1 MGICRYPG
9 ATATNFLI
17 DALNVVSG
25 NFDRAGG
32 SIFGEAPVDLA
43 GLAARFGQGGYAK
56 TTSRI
61 GGLPDVAGHLP
72 WVLTDEIN
80 TPGRGQPRALI
91 ISAGNPVVSAP
102 DGNALAE
109 AMRQLELVVSVDLY
123 VNDSAREADYVLPA
137 LTFLERS
144 DVPITFSAHMPIPW
158 LQATKPVVPA
168 PAGVREEWW
177 IFDEIARRMGRGAAS
192 GAPIVRFLAKCGVR
206 LTPRVMMDALLR
218 TSSVGDWYGLRRKG
232 LSIRKLEEHPH
243 GIALVLPEPAGRAAT
258 HILHSDGKVQLAAPP
273 ILEALRGIEGP
284 APGLV
289 LIGRRE
295 LTSINSWMHNIGS
308 VRTPRLY
315 VNPVDAERDSLRS
328 GDEVELSTAA
338 RSVRVLVDV
347 TDKIAPGVV
356 SYPHGWGHSG
366 GWHIA
371 NEAGGANI
379 NLLLTADPGVKD
391 GLSGASHL
399 DGVPV
404 AMEVVR
410 RSAQSSDACESP
422 SVPH

>member
-1 MGICRYPG
+1 MCRYPG
-9 ATATNFLI
+9 ATATNVLI

-32 SIFGEAPVDLA
+32 SIFGEAPIDLA

-72 WVLTDEIN
+72 WVLAEEIN
-80 TPGRGQPRALI
+80 TPGPGQPRALI
-91 ISAGNPVVSAP
+91 ITGGNPIVSAP
-102 DGNALAE
+102 DGDALAA

-123 VNDSAREADYVLPA
+123 INDSAREADYILPA
-137 LTFLERS
+137 LTYLERS

-158 LQATKPVVPA
+158 LQATKPVVAA

-177 IFDEIARRMGRGAAS
+177 IFEEIARRMGRGAAS
-192 GAPIVRFLAKCGVR
+192 GMPIVRFLAKCGVR

-218 TSSVGDWYGLRRKG
+218 TSSVGDRYGLRPKG
-232 LSIRKLEEHPH
+232 LSIKKLEKHPH
-243 GIALVLPEPAGRAAT
+243 GIRLDLPEPAGRAKI

-273 ILEALRGIEGP
+273 VLDALRSIKGP

-295 LTSINSWMHNIGS
+295 LSSINSWMHNVGS
-308 VRTPRLY
+308 VRTPRLH
-315 VNPVDAERDSLRS
+315 VNPIDAERGSIRS
-328 GDEVELSTAA
+328 GDEVELSTATG
-338 RSVRVLVDV
+338 SVRVLVDV

-366 GWHIA
+366 GWQIA
-371 NEAGGANI
+371 NEAGGANV
-379 NLLLTADPGVKD
+379 NLLLTAGPGVKD
-391 GLSGASHL
+391 RLSGASHL

-404 AMEVVR
+404 AMAIVR
-410 RSAQSSDACESP
+410 RGTPPSGSSDLQSLP
-422 SVPH
+422 G